1 MILNKSKIEVKDL
14 ISIGVYTA
22 LYFMMV
28 TVSNLLVVFLI
39 PGFSFAFIPVV
50 SALLCGTIYMLMAAK
65 VPKFGAI
72 TIMGSFVGVFQ
83 LINGHFPASIFIAM
97 AFSLA
102 ADIIAS
108 IGNYRKDTN
117 LLVSYIVFS
126 FSTVG
131 PAVPL
136 LLFPNMYVNQ
146 LVEQGRDAA
155 YIENAF
161 ASISENTLW
170 ILIIS
175 IAVGAALGGLFGHKM
190 MHKHFRKAGI
200 V

>member
-1 MILNKSKIEVKDL
+1 MKDL
-14 ISIGVYTA
+14 ISIGIYTA

-28 TVSNLLVVFLI
+28 TVSNLLVVFLV
-39 PGFSFAFIPVV
+39 PGFSYAFIPVV
-50 SALLCGTIYMLMAAK
+50 SAFLCGSIYMLMVAK

-72 TIMGSFVGVFQ
+72 TIMGSVVGIFQ
-83 LINGHFPASIFIAM
+83 LINGHFPPSLFIAIG
-97 AFSLA
+97 FSLL
-102 ADIIAS
+102 ADLIANFS
-108 IGNYRKDTN
+108 DYRKQFGV
-117 LLVSYIVFS
+117 LASYVVFS

-136 LLFPNMYVNQ
+136 LLFPSMYVDQ

-175 IAVGAALGGLFGHKM
+175 MIIGASLGGLFGQKM
-190 MHKHFRKAGI
+190 MKKHFKKAGMI
-200 V
+200 